1 MRFFVTPLCCTVR
14 MRDACLPRPAGSGLD
29 EYDETD
35 DIVRSLLDREEL
47 RLLSAVSEP
56 VDGDDAWLGLVA
68 EPGFVRRTSVLARAA
83 PLHRIDQ
90 RQAWQQFPAGLY
102 DPRTLALAALEAV
115 VSRQGMEVEAT
126 TEDVVEFLAS
136 LARAAAP
143 GREEPEHRAVAR
155 FVLRE
160 LLNDMQGGEEF
171 DVSYSD
177 YRAGHQ
183 RVTVSLRFLE
193 EGFGRHGQAVLKATA
208 PAINLLLA
216 GLEYEV
222 EDEQAAKD
230 AMLRRQVSTGRWGR
244 AEDSAA
250 DSLKLSLLYGERVR
264 AVLEDTERDVRAVD
278 WRHQVPQLLRAARSH
293 LGERQQV
300 ERELMEWTRH
310 ARNGVTDD
318 DVQLTCARVLRL
330 LERAHLRHTQLL
342 ASVID
347 ARPMFLRSQAEQ
359 RFRPAPR
366 LSLVG
371 VQEDLLEPVLELGL
385 QHAEL
390 VAGLFADGVAGP
402 VVPRRPRLHEWWEL
416 LLAPVREVRDVF
428 PDEEVELVAEEAC
441 ESGRYSEADV
451 TVVRGLLEGALAAP
465 VRLSA
470 LLEQALEHGVEA
482 ADLLAVSVLQA
493 YAPDPEEAE
502 DAEEGAVVVELED
515 LIGER
520 LVVMDDGTEFDLGVL
535 AGSDL
540 LVVPVQPLIPDPSSG
555 ELERARQEAAA

>member
-1 MRFFVTPLCCTVR
+1 MRETRFSE
-14 MRDACLPRPAGSGLD
+14 ASHGLD
-29 EYDETD
+29 EDDDTD
-35 DIVRSLLDREEL
+35 QIVRSLLDREER
-47 RLLSAVSEP
+47 RLLAAAPEP
-56 VDGDDAWLGLVA
+56 AEGADTWLGLVA
-68 EPGFVRRTSVLARAA
+68 EPGFVRRASVLARAA

-90 RQAWQQFPAGLY
+90 RQAWQQFPADLY

-126 TEDVVEFLAS
+126 TEDVVAFLAS

-143 GREEPEHRAVAR
+143 GREEAEHLAVAR

-160 LLNDMQGGEEF
+160 LLNDAQGGEEF
-171 DVSYSD
+171 DISYSD

-216 GLEYEV
+216 GLEYDV

-264 AVLEDTERDVRAVD
+264 AVLEETGRDVRAVD
-278 WRHQVPQLLRAARSH
+278 WKDQVPQLLRSARSH
-293 LGERQQV
+293 LGERQKV
-300 ERELMEWTRH
+300 ERELMEWTRQ
-310 ARNGVTDD
+310 ARREVKDA

-359 RFRPAPR
+359 RFRPVPR

-385 QHAEL
+385 DEAEL
-390 VAGLFADGVAGP
+390 VASLFADGVAGP
-402 VVPRRPRLHEWWEL
+402 VVRHRPRLRDWWEL
-416 LLAPVREVRDVF
+416 LLAPVREARDAF
-428 PDEEVELVAEEAC
+428 PDEEVELVAEEAD
-441 ESGRYSEADV
+441 ESGLYSEADV
-451 TVVRGLLEGALAAP
+451 AVVRGLLEGALGAP

-470 LLEQALEHGVEA
+470 LLEQALECGVEA

-493 YAPDPEEAE
+493 YAPDPEE
-502 DAEEGAVVVELED
+502 EEETTVIELED
-515 LIGER
+515 LLGER
-520 LVVMDDGTEFDLGVL
+520 LVVLDDGTDFDLGVL
-535 AGSDL
+535 GGSDL
-540 LVVPVQPLIPDPSSG
+540 LLVPVQPLIPDPSSG
-555 ELERARQEAAA
+555 DRDRQEAAA

>member
-1 MRFFVTPLCCTVR
+1 
-14 MRDACLPRPAGSGLD
+14 MRDTCIPRHASPGLD
-29 EYDETD
+29 DHDDTDE
-35 DIVRSLLDREEL
+35 IVQSLLDREEL
-47 RLLSAVSEP
+47 RLLAAVSDP
-56 VDGDDAWLGLVA
+56 VDGDEAWLGLVA
-68 EPGFVRRTSVLARAA
+68 EPGFVRRASVLARAA

-115 VSRQGMEVEAT
+115 VSRQGMEAEAT
-126 TEDVVEFLAS
+126 TEDVVAFLAS

-143 GREEPEHRAVAR
+143 DREEAEHLAVAR

-160 LLNDMQGGEEF
+160 LLNDAQGGEEF
-171 DVSYSD
+171 DISYSD

-193 EGFGRHGQAVLKATA
+193 EGFGRRGQAVLKATA

-216 GLEYEV
+216 GLEYDV
-222 EDEQAAKD
+222 EDEQAARD

-250 DSLKLSLLYGERVR
+250 DSLKLSLLYGERLR
-264 AVLEDTERDVRAVD
+264 AVLEETGRDVRAVD
-278 WRHQVPQLLRAARSH
+278 WKGQVSQLLCSARSH
-293 LGERQQV
+293 LGERQRV
-300 ERELMEWTRH
+300 ERELMEWTRQ
-310 ARNGVTDD
+310 ARSEVTDA

-330 LERAHLRHTQLL
+330 LERAHLRHAQLL

-347 ARPMFLRSQAEQ
+347 ARPVFLRSQAEQ

-385 QHAEL
+385 EEAEL
-390 VAGLFADGVAGP
+390 VTGLFADGVAGP
-402 VVPRRPRLHEWWEL
+402 VVPHRPRLRDWWEL
-416 LLAPVREVRDVF
+416 LLAPVREAREAF
-428 PDEEVELVAEEAC
+428 PDEEVELVAEEAY
-441 ESGRYSEADV
+441 EGGLYSEADV
-451 TVVRGLLEGALAAP
+451 AVARGLLEGALGAP

-470 LLEQALEHGVEA
+470 LLEQALEYGVEA

-493 YAPDPEEAE
+493 YAPDPEE
-502 DAEEGAVVVELED
+502 EEETTVMELED
-515 LIGER
+515 LLGER
-520 LVVMDDGTEFDLGVL
+520 LVVLDDGTGFDLGVL
-535 AGSDL
+535 GGSDL
-540 LVVPVQPLIPDPSSG
+540 LLVPVRPLIPDPSSG
-555 ELERARQEAAA
+555 ERDRQEVAA

>member
-1 MRFFVTPLCCTVR
+1 
-14 MRDACLPRPAGSGLD
+14 MRDTCFPRPAGHGLD
-29 EYDETD
+29 ECDDTDE
-35 DIVRSLLDREEL
+35 VLRSLLDGEEL
-47 RLLSAVSEP
+47 RLLAAAP
-56 VDGDDAWLGLVA
+56 GPAGGDNTWFGLVT

-115 VSRQGMEVEAT
+115 VSMQGMEVEST
-126 TEDVVEFLAS
+126 TEDVVAFLAL

-143 GREEPEHRAVAR
+143 DREEAEHRAVAL

-160 LLNDMQGGEEF
+160 LLNDAQGGEEF
-171 DVSYSD
+171 DISYSD

-193 EGFGRHGQAVLKATA
+193 EGFGRRGQAVLKATA

-216 GLEYEV
+216 GLEYDV

-264 AVLEDTERDVRAVD
+264 AVLEETGRDVRAVD
-278 WRHQVPQLLRAARSH
+278 WKDQVPQLLRSARSH
-293 LGERQQV
+293 LGERQKV
-300 ERELMEWTRH
+300 ERELMEWTRQ
-310 ARNGVTDD
+310 ARREVKDA

-347 ARPMFLRSQAEQ
+347 ARPMFLRSQVEQ
-359 RFRPAPR
+359 RFRPVPR

-385 QHAEL
+385 DEAEL
-390 VAGLFADGVAGP
+390 VASLFADGVAGP
-402 VVPRRPRLHEWWEL
+402 VVRHRPRLQDWWEL
-416 LLAPVREVRDVF
+416 LLAPVREARDAF
-428 PDEEVELVAEEAC
+428 PDEEVELVAEEAD
-441 ESGRYSEADV
+441 ESGLYSEADV
-451 TVVRGLLEGALAAP
+451 AVVRGLLEGALGAP

-470 LLEQALEHGVEA
+470 LLEQALECGVEA

-493 YAPDPEEAE
+493 YAPDPEE
-502 DAEEGAVVVELED
+502 EEESTVIELED
-515 LIGER
+515 LLGER
-520 LVVMDDGTEFDLGVL
+520 LVVLDDGTDFDLGVL
-535 AGSDL
+535 GGSDL
-540 LVVPVQPLIPDPSSG
+540 LLVPVQPLIPDPSSG
-555 ELERARQEAAA
+555 DRDRQEAAA